1 MKLELEDVEDF
12 ARGAA
17 FLGAGGGGDPYIGRL
32 MLEQA
37 MAQFGPVTFVDIE
50 DVDDDA
56 LLVPAAMFG
65 APTVIVEKLPN
76 GGEAEKALQALET
89 FLGRKATA
97 IMPAEIGGVNALL
110 PVLLASRLGLP
121 VVDCDGMGRAF
132 PELQMVTFSIFGHP
146 ASPLA
151 VTDEAGNTVLINARN
166 DADAERLARHTVLA
180 MGASAQ
186 ICCYPMSG
194 ADVKQCGVRGTLSL
208 AFRIGRTIR
217 IARETHRDPFSDLL
231 SYLETTQYYGQ
242 CKCLADGRIID
253 VRRETRMGFAIGTVK
268 IEETGSGRIT
278 EVQFQNENL
287 IARSDGK
294 VKAIVPDLITVMD
307 RETAEPITTEGLKF
321 GQRVKVIGTSA
332 PPILRTPEALK
343 VVGPRCFGLDEDF
356 SPIET
361 L

>member
-37 MAQFGPVTFVDIE
+37 MAQFGAVTFVDI
-50 DVDDDA
+50 DDIDDEA

-76 GGEAEKALQALET
+76 GSEAEQALQALET

-110 PVLLASRLGLP
+110 PVVLASRLGLP

-132 PELQMVTFSIFGHP
+132 PELQMVTFSIFGHS

-151 VTDEAGNTVLINARN
+151 VTDEAGNTVLITARN

-194 ADVKQCGVRGTLSL
+194 ADVKLCGVRGTLTL
-208 AFRIGRTIR
+208 AFEIGRTIR
-217 IARETHRDPFSDLL
+217 IARESHRDPFSDLL
-231 SYLETTQYYGQ
+231 AYLERTEYYGK
-242 CKCLADGRIID
+242 CKILADGRIID

-268 IEETGSGRIT
+268 IEQTGGGRIT

-287 IARSDGK
+287 VARSEGQ